1 MNSTPPRAA
10 GRSAAGW
17 TPNAPQA
24 PVNLMRSFTVDS
36 VRRFLEN
43 GNDINNQDNNDG
55 STLLME
61 AVARGKEDVVGFLLD
76 EGANVNLQDNDGVT
90 ALGYYK
96 AAIYKEGN
104 LEKIVQM
111 LLEVGAWFLPDND
124 GQMINVMSENLY
136 DELASELAYRNAYN
150 SPYSHGSNNRYEYRN
165 NSPTLGRIRREM
177 SEENRARER
186 AEQKEIANRYL
197 AKEKAENNANAAW
210 RASVGLPP
218 SEREGTREYPPT
230 TRRAKNIRDLIRLYI
245 SQFVREIKLGSIAAS
260 ENRDSKIFVDVRM
273 PVSELKK
280 IIQYFFQYD
289 VKFDL
294 VYPGFHLAGKKV
306 MDDDRVLSDYGI
318 RNGSRLIISLRI
330 QSGYRGGTR
339 RSKKQSQQRKKTR
352 SRSRRN

>member
-43 GNDINNQDNNDG
+43 GNDINNQDNDDG

-76 EGANVNLQDNDGVT
+76 NGANINLQDNDGVT

-111 LLEVGAWFLPDND
+111 LLEAGAWFLPDNN
-124 GQMINVMSENLY
+124 GQMINVMSEDLY

-165 NSPTLGRIRREM
+165 NSLTLGRIQREIT
-177 SEENRARER
+177 EENRAREQ
-186 AEQKEIANRYL
+186 AEQKEMANRYL

-245 SQFVREIKLGSIAAS
+245 SQFVREIKLGSIAAPA
-260 ENRDSKIFVDVRM
+260 NKDKTIFVDVRM
-273 PVSELKK
+273 PVYELKK

-306 MDDDRVLSDYGI
+306 MEDDRALSDYGI
-318 RNGSRLIISLRI
+318 RNGSRLIVSLRV
-330 QSGYRGGTR
+330 QSGFRGGRTR
-339 RSKKQSQQRKKTR
+339 RSKRRNKKTR
-352 SRSRRN
+352 RN

>member
-17 TPNAPQA
+17 RLPEA
-24 PVNLMRSFTVDS
+24 PVNLMRSFT
-36 VRRFLEN
+36 LETVQRAIVN
-43 GNDINNQDNNDG
+43 GRDINEQDTDQG

-61 AVARGKEDVVGFLLD
+61 AVARGKEDVVGYLLD
-76 EGANVNLQDNDGVT
+76 NGADVNIQDHDGVT

-96 AAIYKEGN
+96 DAIYKDGN

-111 LLEVGAWFLPDND
+111 LLEVGAWFLPDNN
-124 GQMINVMSENLY
+124 GQMINVMSEDLY

-150 SPYSHGSNNRYEYRN
+150 SPYSHGSNNRYEYG
-165 NSPTLGRIRREM
+165 NSTPTLGRIRREIT
-177 SEENRARER
+177 EENRAMQR
-186 AEQKEIANRYL
+186 AEQKAIANRYV
-197 AKEKAENNANAAW
+197 AKVKAENNANAAW

-245 SQFVREIKLGSIAAS
+245 AQYVREIKLGSIAAS
-260 ENRDSKIFVDVRM
+260 ANRDKTIFVDIRM
-273 PVSELKK
+273 PVFELKK

-294 VYPGFHLAGKKV
+294 VYPGFHLAGKKTL
-306 MDDDRVLSDYGI
+306 DDERTLSDYGV

-339 RSKKQSQQRKKTR
+339 RSKKQSQQRKKTW

>member
-1 MNSTPPRAA
+1 MSSTPPPAA

-17 TPNAPQA
+17 RLPEA
-24 PVNLMRSFTVDS
+24 PVNLMRNFSLETVQ
-36 VRRFLEN
+36 RAIEN
-43 GNDINNQDNNDG
+43 GRDINEQDSDQG

-61 AVARGKEDVVGFLLD
+61 AVARGKEDVVGYLLD
-76 EGANVNLQDNDGVT
+76 NGADVNIQDHDGVT

-96 AAIYKEGN
+96 DAIYKDGN
-104 LEKIVQM
+104 VEKIVQM
-111 LLEVGAWFLPDND
+111 LLEVGAWFLPDNA

-136 DELASELAYRNAYN
+136 DEMASELAYRNAYN
-150 SPYSHGSNNRYEYRN
+150 SPYSHGSNNRYEYG
-165 NSPTLGRIRREM
+165 NSTPTLGRIRREIT
-177 SEENRARER
+177 EENRAREQ
-186 AEQKEIANRYL
+186 AEQKEMANRYL

-245 SQFVREIKLGSIAAS
+245 SQFVREIKLGSIAAAA
-260 ENRDSKIFVDVRM
+260 NKDKTIFVDIRM
-273 PVSELKK
+273 PVYELKK

-306 MDDDRVLSDYGI
+306 MEDDRALSDYGI
-318 RNGSRLIISLRI
+318 RNGSRLIVSLRV
-330 QSGYRGGTR
+330 QSGFRGGTR
-339 RSKKQSQQRKKTR
+339 RSKRQSKRQSMRRNKKTR
-352 SRSRRN
+352 RN

>member
-17 TPNAPQA
+17 TLPQA
-24 PVNLMRSFTVDS
+24 PINLMRNFT
-36 VRRFLEN
+36 LEN
-43 GNDINNQDNNDG
+43 IRRAIEGGLDINKQDDDG

-61 AVARGKEDVVGFLLD
+61 AVARGKEEIVGYLLD
-76 EGANVNLQDNDGVT
+76 NGADINIQDENSET
-90 ALGYYK
+90 ALWYYK
-96 AAIYKEGN
+96 DAMYKTDDP
-104 LEKIVQM
+104 EKIVQM
-111 LLEVGAWFLPDND
+111 LLEAGAWFLP
-124 GQMINVMSENLY
+124 NVNGKMVIDMAEDLY

-165 NSPTLGRIRREM
+165 NSLTLGRIQREIT
-177 SEENRARER
+177 EENRAREQ
-186 AEQKEIANRYL
+186 AEQKEMANRYL

-245 SQFVREIKLGSIAAS
+245 SQFVREIKLGSIAAGA
-260 ENRDSKIFVDVRM
+260 NKDSTIFVDLRM
-273 PVSELKK
+273 PVYELKK
-280 IIQYFFQYD
+280 IIEYFFQYNT
-289 VKFDL
+289 KFDL
-294 VYPGFHLAGKKV
+294 VYPGFHLPGKKV

-339 RSKKQSQQRKKTR
+339 RSKRRSQQRKKTR
-352 SRSRRN
+352 SRRN